1 MSAHT
6 LPNSDLIF
14 RIENLTLE
22 LSSKLLLNGISLG
35 FAQGKITA
43 LIGPS
48 GSGKST
54 LIRCLNRLWEP
65 PAKTIFLQGDDITSL
80 NPLALRRKVGMVM
93 QTAVMFEG
101 SVADNLQYAPQLR
114 GESLSDARVSEL
126 LEMVSLDPRLASQDA
141 QSLSGGQAQRVSL
154 ARTLANESEVLLL
167 DEPTSA
173 LDPMATRVIEE
184 TLLKLKERLGLTVIL
199 VSHSL
204 EQVKRIADYVVLLVD
219 GEVAE
224 QGAAEHL
231 LSGIHHH
238 LTEDFAA
245 GKLVNVTKDA

>member
-1 MSAHT
+1 MSLNFLQDNT
-6 LPNSDLIF
+6 SILELK
-14 RIENLTLE
+14 NLTLE
-22 LSSKLLLNGISLG
+22 RSAKRILNDISLSIPK
-35 FAQGKITA
+35 GKITA

-48 GSGKST
+48 GSGKSS
-54 LIRCLNRLWEP
+54 LIRCINRLWEAP
-65 PAKTIFLQGDDITSL
+65 EGSIFLEGTDITTL
-80 NPLALRRKVGMVM
+80 NPIALRQKLGMVM
-93 QTAVMFEG
+93 QSAALFEG
-101 SVADNLQYAPQLR
+101 SIADNIRYGPSLR
-114 GESLSDARVSEL
+114 GEALSDEQVESL
-126 LEMVSLDPRLASQDA
+126 LKQVSLKADLAEQDA

-154 ARTLANESEVLLL
+154 ARTLANNCEVLLL

-173 LDPMATRVIEE
+173 LDPNASAVIEE
-184 TLLKLKERLGLTVIL
+184 TLKRLRDIQNLSIIL

-224 QGAAEHL
+224 QGSTEHL

-245 GKLVNVTKDA
+245 GKRMGNHD